1 MKFTPQSIKDI
12 VLIEPHVHK
21 DERGYFYETFRL
33 NSLEKGVGH
42 KLNFVQDGEANS
54 KMGVLRGLHYQT
66 PPFAQ
71 SKLIRV
77 LKGRILD
84 VVLDI
89 RKSSLSFGQHVAIE
103 INSSNKNQ
111 LFIPH
116 GFAHGYVVLS
126 DEATILYKTDNYYSP
141 DFEVGISPNDSQL
154 SIDWQIPF
162 RQLKLSD
169 KDKALPNLA
178 DATFL
183 YN

>member
-1 MKFTPQSIKDI
+1 MKIKEVKFTQMKDG
-12 VLIEPHVHK
+12 
-21 DERGYFYETFRL
+21 DEDDY
-33 NSLEKGVGH
+33 
-42 KLNFVQDGEANS
+42 KLLTKFEDEFVEGTSD
-54 KMGVLRGLHYQT
+54 R
-66 PPFAQ
+66 
-71 SKLIRV
+71 LIRV